1 MNDIKLRE
9 EAQTYRSAQYEKESG
24 ELVALVNKTLGIEIT
39 LDDVKPGPVGPQA
52 MVNGVYLT
60 FGNGVPL
67 KMWTRNN
74 CRDIRNRSDFVR
86 CLPT

>member
-52 MVNGVYLT
+52 MVNGV
-60 FGNGVPL
+60 PL